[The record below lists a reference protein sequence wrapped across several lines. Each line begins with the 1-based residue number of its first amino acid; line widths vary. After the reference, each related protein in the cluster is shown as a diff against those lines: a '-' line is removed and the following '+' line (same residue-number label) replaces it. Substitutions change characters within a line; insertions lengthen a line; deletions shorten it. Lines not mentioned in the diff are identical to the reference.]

1 MYTLKDKNYFEQLNN
16 SNPEICNHVKALFES
31 TKEDIRIGCHDIVNA
46 VSLIHGYAQLYA
58 SANPE
63 ITNNSK
69 WKDVSDSIQYLIKLM
84 SDISTYRYSDV
95 LTLSPG
101 SIDSTIRKIISDYS
115 GKSSLM
121 IDLDIP
127 DSLPDIVFNADAVK
141 YIIHSLLDNIS
152 DINPAAQVDITANFD
167 TDHIYITVS
176 DSLGGLSEEIM
187 SKLFHPFLN
196 GKEFHSGLSLATS
209 YRMMMAH
216 NGSLSYKPSDSGGS
230 SFVLTFKTQNSH
242 QTF

>member
-69 WKDVSDSIQYLIKLM
+69 WKDVTDSIQYLIKLM

-95 LTLSPG
+95 LTLSTG
-101 SIDSTIRKIISDYS
+101 NLSLAIQKTISVYREH
-115 GKSSLM
+115 SSLN
-121 IDLDIP
+121 INLTIP
-127 DSLPDIVFNADAVK
+127 DSLPNIEFNSDSVT
-141 YIIHSLLDNIS
+141 YILNTLLDNVS
-152 DINPAAQVDITANFD
+152 DIDSAATVDIIVKMD
-167 TDHIYITVS
+167 SSYIYVTVS
-176 DSLGGLSEEIM
+176 DSLGGISDEYM
-187 SKLFHPFLN
+187 SKLFHPFIN
-196 GKEFHSGLSLATS
+196 SKENHCGLSLATA
-209 YRMMMAH
+209 YRMMIA
-216 NGSLSYKPSDSGGS
+216 NGGALSYTPSATNGS